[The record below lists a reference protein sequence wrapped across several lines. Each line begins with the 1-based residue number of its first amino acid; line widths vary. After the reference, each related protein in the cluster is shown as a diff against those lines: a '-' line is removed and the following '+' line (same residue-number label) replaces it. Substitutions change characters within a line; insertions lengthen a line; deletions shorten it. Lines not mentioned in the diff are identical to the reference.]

1 MQQPTALTEPGRWL
15 MRILF
20 GILCVGVLGV
30 MSLVGC
36 NEEEYV
42 DLCEGV
48 DCDDGHPCTLDLCQ
62 PDSGCYYDPRP
73 DGEACSDGACLGGV
87 CTVLTTV
94 SGTVTVQ
101 ESLDTNSPAAG
112 ATVSVRE
119 ASLSTTAD
127 EFGDFSFDVFP
138 GVWFFESSKEDSWG
152 FIELYDVPA
161 EGRNDFEVVVA
172 ADAFVAQLEEALMV
186 DIDGTKGMVTL
197 LFEPAGGM
205 GGETATL
212 SEPYDFSLTFDA
224 DGKPFLSDK
233 VIPGDEAPILTF
245 GGVDLTEELTLT
257 PVGVDGVNACDL
269 EYRGAV
275 YPVMAKTITL
285 VDAECAPLE

>member
-1 MQQPTALTEPGRWL
+1 
-15 MRILF
+15 MRIFLR
-20 GILCVGVLGV
+20 ILCVGALGL
-30 MSLVGC
+30 MSSVGC

-48 DCDDGHPCTLDLCQ
+48 DCDDGNPCTLDSCE
-62 PDSGCYYDPRP
+62 PAAGCYYDPQP
-73 DGEACSDGACLGGV
+73 DGEACSDGACLGGA

-101 ESLDTNSPAAG
+101 ESLDMGSPAAG

-119 ASLSTTAD
+119 TSLSTTTD

-138 GVWFFESSKEDSWG
+138 GVWFFESSKENTWG

-161 EGRNDFEVVVA
+161 EGRSDLEVVVA
-172 ADAFVAQLEEALMV
+172 ADAFVTQLEEALMV
-186 DIDGTKGMVTL
+186 DIDDTKGMVTL

-212 SEPYDFSLTFDA
+212 SEPYDLLLTFDA
-224 DGKPFLSDK
+224 DGEPVLSDE
-233 VIPGDEAPILTF
+233 VLPGDEAPILSF
-245 GGVDLTEELTLT
+245 VGVDLTEELTLT

-275 YPVMAKTITL
+275 YPVMAKTITV
-285 VDAECAPLE
+285 VDAECAPL